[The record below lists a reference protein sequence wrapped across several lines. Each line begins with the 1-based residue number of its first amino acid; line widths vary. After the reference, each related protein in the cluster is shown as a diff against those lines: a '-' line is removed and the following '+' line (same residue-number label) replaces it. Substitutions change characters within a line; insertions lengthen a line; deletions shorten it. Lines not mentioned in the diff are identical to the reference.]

1 MEIDFLIV
9 LEYITDK
16 MKTGLAGFARVCR
29 DSLDFKRTLF
39 NYLLGGTVKNF
50 ICVFALVAMV
60 GLAGCA
66 GIGKG
71 KTGSAGSPAAGESQ
85 LGKGAFQKMTVTC
98 WGFCSIDKGNSK

>member
-1 MEIDFLIV
+1 M
-9 LEYITDK
+9 
-16 MKTGLAGFARVCR
+16 CR
-29 DSLDFKRTLF
+29 DPVGFKRTLF
-39 NYLLGGTVKNF
+39 NYLLGGGTVKNF

-71 KTGSAGSPAAGESQ
+71 KGGPAGPAESQ